1 MNGTVAVDRSAIK
14 LSMPEKT
21 PEKPWTN
28 LFATNRMAAR
38 GINLTC
44 IAPIIIDGEKVVEIL
59 AEDLAK
65 DDVKWKPSVVVYVV
79 GTAPSIGVMERF
91 ILGQG
96 NFSSKPV
103 VLYHADGYFV
113 VRFANEEERDRYSQV
128 YKDGNISSMYT
139 WHGWYAKSGVK
150 FQFTAVYGLHTIA
163 TKSSLW
169 ENIKQ
174 ISTHIREPWL
184 IMGDFNSILAPEDRP
199 IGSQVQLAEIKDFKD
214 CMINSNLSELHTV
227 GRQYIWTNGHVFSR
241 IDRALVNDEW
251 VLRMPPVQ
259 VMVME
264 PLFSDLTSEYRIG
277 STKGHK
283 KETIQ

>member
-38 GINLTC
+38 GINLTY
-44 IAPIIIDGEKVVEIL
+44 IAPIIVDGEKVVEIL
-59 AEDLAK
+59 AEDLAE

-96 NFSSKPV
+96 NFSSKLV
-103 VLYHADGYFV
+103 VLYHTDGYFV
-113 VRFANEEERDRYSQV
+113 V
-128 YKDGNISSMYT
+128 
-139 WHGWYAKSGVK
+139 
-150 FQFTAVYGLHTIA
+150 
-163 TKSSLW
+163 
-169 ENIKQ
+169 
-174 ISTHIREPWL
+174 
-184 IMGDFNSILAPEDRP
+184 RP

-227 GRQYIWTNGHVFSR
+227 GRQYTWTNGHVCSR